1 MLAFKMSEQTEEGNE
16 AVSKIKY
23 NIKLEYLR

>member
-16 AVSKIKY
+16 TVSKIKY
-23 NIKLEYLR
+23 NIKLEYL